1 MLTHKLLTTY
11 GFKAVLLLCL
21 SCCCSNTWAKNKPIL
36 NLALNQTYRI
46 NCRNVY
52 NQDYQASNYNENIK
66 HVEKVFWEIKVIQ
79 KTKQS
84 HLLEVRCTRRY
95 IHIPSLN
102 NAIDSEYLTQQD
114 RQSHWYSYGA
124 QISNSKMYWRVNT
137 AGRITHSYLK
147 NPLIEKTNE
156 ALKQRKDSVW
166 IFPYFEPAPK
176 TKHSYVVKWEHPITD
191 VAMVVPISYLHYGR
205 EAFYDAYGKQLPKG
219 WEETKAYVIRREPLN
234 FSYRDYPSLKTKIE
248 FQADTGSFTAANTI
262 KFVFDRKTGWPVNGK
277 SHVFGNMLDY
287 TNPDQEAK
295 SPQEEGW
302 RNYINNAGWGYN
314 AKTPRFEDAAQV
326 HADEFL
332 IASQNLKKD
341 QLALGTE
348 LYQQF
353 YWGLQYRYAH
363 VLLRTWSVYDN
374 VGDVPLVG
382 APPFVTMIDTLSTV
396 NDVAMQQPIFAKYLL
411 SLLEYRIGSLAGG
424 ANTEK
429 VAKNQK
435 SLNERF
441 TLAGLMYKGMPRFL
455 AQSALLQEAFEQG
468 FDLGAIK
475 PVYEAFTRQYGQTK
489 AAESIKKLYQNS
501 LNTEPGKTFLTFSG
515 TDEKGQIVTSAV
527 FKGKKVLLNLF
538 DETFNSWI
546 SPNDIDLWKLKK
558 AYPQL
563 QVIHLGLV
571 PDYKKQQELYKTLK
585 HHNNGK
591 FVFVNNTQLI
601 EQIRTQLNWNIR
613 TGKCNRIYL
622 IDEDWKIYDYL
633 LRIDENM
640 QFVFNEEFVEK
651 VPKFLKQAPPD
662 RYKHI
667 KKWAWNSLRVLVTV
681 FLSWWLTG
689 LYIRRRER
697 IRRQRLEIQLQAIR
711 AQLNPHFVFN
721 TMNAIQHLMLSHKTE
736 KAQEYLAELGGLM
749 RSVLNL
755 TKDELVSIH
764 EELNIIQQ
772 YCKLEALRKDFELS
786 IKIDPQID
794 PYNTL
799 IPPMV
804 LQPLVE
810 NSIVHGFLPLTKK
823 GQLEIEI
830 QKNDQFIE
838 IWVKDNGI
846 GLELAQDRGSK
857 GLQKSLE
864 LNRQRL
870 QLMYKGK
877 ARFSL
882 KARPSGQ
889 GVEALIQLP
898 IES

>member
-11 GFKAVLLLCL
+11 GIKAALFLCL
-21 SCCCSNTWAKNKPIL
+21 SCYCLNTWAQNKPIL

-52 NQDYQASNYNENIK
+52 NQDYQGPNYSESIK

-79 KTKQS
+79 KTSQS
-84 HLLEVRCTRRY
+84 HLLEISCTRRY

-102 NAIDSEYLTQQD
+102 DAIDSEYLTQQD
-114 RQSHWYSYGA
+114 RQSLWYSYGA
-124 QISNSKMYWRVNT
+124 RISSSKMYWRVNT

-166 IFPYFEPAPK
+166 IFPYFEPAQK
-176 TKHSYVVKWEHPITD
+176 TKHSYVVNWEQPIND
-191 VAMVVPISYLHYGR
+191 FAMVVPISYLHFGR
-205 EAFYDAYGKQLPKG
+205 EAFYDAYGKKLPKG
-219 WEETKAYVIRREPLN
+219 WEETKAYVIRREPLK
-234 FSYRDYPSLKTKIE
+234 FSYREYPSLKTKIE
-248 FQADTGSFTAANTI
+248 FQADTGSFAAANTI
-262 KFVFDRKTGWPVNGK
+262 KFVFNRKTGWPLTGK
-277 SHVFGNMLDY
+277 SHLFGNMQDY
-287 TNPDQEAK
+287 TNPDHVTKVAQER
-295 SPQEEGW
+295 GW
-302 RNYINNAGWGYN
+302 SGYVNYTGWGYN
-314 AKTPRFEDAAQV
+314 AKMPRFEDAARV
-326 HADEFL
+326 YEDEFL
-332 IASQNLKKD
+332 TALQNLKKD
-341 QLALGTE
+341 QPALGNE

-353 YWGLQYRYAH
+353 YWGLHYRYAH
-363 VLLRTWSVYDN
+363 VLLRTWSVYGN

-382 APPFVTMIDTLSTV
+382 APPFMALIDSLSTV
-396 NDVAMQQPIFAKYLL
+396 NDDAMQQPIFAEYLL
-411 SLLEYRIGSLAGG
+411 SLLDFRIGSFSAG
-424 ANTEK
+424 ANTERVGK
-429 VAKNQK
+429 SQK

-455 AQSALLQEAFEQG
+455 AQFALLQEAFEHG
-468 FDLGAIK
+468 FDLAAIK
-475 PVYEAFTRQYGQTK
+475 PVYEAFIVQYGQTK

-515 TDEKGQIVTSAV
+515 TDEKGQIITSAV

-538 DETFNSWI
+538 DETFNPWI
-546 SPNDIDLWKLKK
+546 SPNEIDLWKLKK

-563 QVIHLGLV
+563 QIIHLGLV
-571 PDYKKQQELYKTLK
+571 PDFKKQQELYKALK

-601 EQIRTQLNWNIR
+601 EQIRTQLNWDIR
-613 TGKCNRIYL
+613 TGKYNRTYL
-622 IDEDWKIYDYL
+622 IDEDWKIYDYF
-633 LRIDENM
+633 LR
-640 QFVFNEEFVEK
+640 FNENNEAVLNEQFAEK
-651 VPKFLKQAPPD
+651 VPLFLKQAPPD

-764 EELNIIQQ
+764 EELNIVQQ

-810 NSIVHGFLPLTKK
+810 NSIVHGFLPLTEK

-838 IWVKDNGI
+838 IWVRDNGV

-882 KARPSGQ
+882 KTRPSGQ

>member
-1 MLTHKLLTTY
+1 MLH
-11 GFKAVLLLCL
+11 
-21 SCCCSNTWAKNKPIL
+21 
-36 NLALNQTYRI
+36 
-46 NCRNVY
+46 
-52 NQDYQASNYNENIK
+52 
-66 HVEKVFWEIKVIQ
+66 
-79 KTKQS
+79 
-84 HLLEVRCTRRY
+84 
-95 IHIPSLN
+95 
-102 NAIDSEYLTQQD
+102 
-114 RQSHWYSYGA
+114 
-124 QISNSKMYWRVNT
+124 
-137 AGRITHSYLK
+137 
-147 NPLIEKTNE
+147 
-156 ALKQRKDSVW
+156 
-166 IFPYFEPAPK
+166 
-176 TKHSYVVKWEHPITD
+176 
-191 VAMVVPISYLHYGR
+191 
-205 EAFYDAYGKQLPKG
+205 
-219 WEETKAYVIRREPLN
+219 
-234 FSYRDYPSLKTKIE
+234 
-248 FQADTGSFTAANTI
+248 
-262 KFVFDRKTGWPVNGK
+262 
-277 SHVFGNMLDY
+277 
-287 TNPDQEAK
+287 
-295 SPQEEGW
+295 
-302 RNYINNAGWGYN
+302 
-314 AKTPRFEDAAQV
+314 
-326 HADEFL
+326 
-332 IASQNLKKD
+332 
-341 QLALGTE
+341 
-348 LYQQF
+348 
-353 YWGLQYRYAH
+353 
-363 VLLRTWSVYDN
+363 
-374 VGDVPLVG
+374 
-382 APPFVTMIDTLSTV
+382 
-396 NDVAMQQPIFAKYLL
+396 
-411 SLLEYRIGSLAGG
+411 
-424 ANTEK
+424 
-429 VAKNQK
+429 
-435 SLNERF
+435 
-441 TLAGLMYKGMPRFL
+441 
-455 AQSALLQEAFEQG
+455 
-468 FDLGAIK
+468 
-475 PVYEAFTRQYGQTK
+475 
-489 AAESIKKLYQNS
+489 
-501 LNTEPGKTFLTFSG
+501 
-515 TDEKGQIVTSAV
+515 
-527 FKGKKVLLNLF
+527 LF

-546 SPNDIDLWKLKK
+546 SPNEIDLWKLKK

-571 PDYKKQQELYKTLK
+571 PDFKKQQEFYTALK

-591 FVFVNNTQLI
+591 FIFVNNTQLI
-601 EQIRTQLNWNIR
+601 DQIRAQLNWNIR

-640 QFVFNEEFVEK
+640 QSVFNEEFVEK

-667 KKWAWNSLRVLVTV
+667 KKWAWNSLRVLTTV